1 MILRYFVIM
10 FFADKGKGTVGI
22 LWMQGAPVL
31 ETISVQDERREREF
45 KRRVQFVLLHGAT
58 WPH

>member
-1 MILRYFVIM
+1 M